1 MVLQY
6 RFDPQHFCAGPGG
19 IRLSSTYPASRSLHH
34 YLAFRVL
41 VGAAHP
47 DLADAVTVPPICQE
61 ELCNPG
67 RDVSINPNKNSILT
81 P

>member
-6 RFDPQHFCAGPGG
+6 RFDPQYLCAGPGG

-41 VGAAHP
+41 VEAAHP
-47 DLADAVTVPPICQE
+47 DIADAVIVHLICQE
-61 ELCNPG
+61 ELYNP
-67 RDVSINPNKNSILT
+67 
-81 P
+81 